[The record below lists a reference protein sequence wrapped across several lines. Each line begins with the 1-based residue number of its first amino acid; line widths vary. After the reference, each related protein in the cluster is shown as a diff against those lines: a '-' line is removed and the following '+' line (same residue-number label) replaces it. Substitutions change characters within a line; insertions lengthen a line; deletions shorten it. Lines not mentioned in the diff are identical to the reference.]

1 MSYRIKLFFIRHA
14 FSCANYKSLQGIFEL
29 LCNTFR
35 TDPKLAD
42 IGIRDLENY
51 RSRVRKEVNPDYV
64 FSSSLLRAIQ
74 TAQIL
79 FPEATVNVAPYI
91 GEHGIGLSSVPKPPS
106 EQLRYLNPDKV
117 KYLYLGRDVVGH
129 EGRDVVGHEHVS
141 LDKSFKNRK
150 DKYRETS
157 FKKFLIW
164 LEKRIP
170 LNRDLTIAVVGH
182 SNFMRSMLLRL
193 KMTTCTDKV
202 RNAGIIEMTLSHT
215 QKGLR
220 PYTKGCKPI
229 KNVNKKESYKSP
241 CYGVKFVGIKNPK
254 CKAGNC

>member
-1 MSYRIKLFFIRHA
+1 MTSKEPKIRLFFIRHG
-14 FSCANYKSLQGIFEL
+14 FSCANYKSLEGLFQKV
-29 LCNTFR
+29 CNSFR
-35 TDPKLAD
+35 TDPQLAD
-42 IGIRDLENY
+42 IGIRDLERY
-51 RSRVRKEVNPDYV
+51 RSIVNPDYV

-91 GEHGIGLSSVPKPPS
+91 GEHGIGWSSVPRPPS

-117 KYLYLGRDVVGH
+117 KYLYLGDDRERKEV
-129 EGRDVVGHEHVS
+129 
-141 LDKSFKNRK
+141 LDDAFRRRK

-157 FKKFLIW
+157 FKKFLVW

-170 LNRDLTIAVVGH
+170 LNGDLTIAVVGH

-193 KMTTCTDKV
+193 KMTSCTDKV
-202 RNAGIIEMTLSHT
+202 RNAGIIEMTLFQT
-215 QKGLR
+215 EKGLR
-220 PYTKGCKPI
+220 PYTKGCKAI
-229 KNVNKKESYKSP
+229 KNVNKKEGYKSP
-241 CYGVKFVGIKNPK
+241 CYGIKFVGIKNPK